1 MSKHIII
8 NINTRLKNIFKLHF
22 AMELRLTSIDSSD
35 KTVCVAFSSISD
47 KIVRSL

>member
-8 NINTRLKNIFKLHF
+8 NINTRLKNIQTAFCDGS
-22 AMELRLTSIDSSD
+22 ATSIDSSG